1 MSKRIAF
8 LDRDGVINELVERAG
23 QMVSPRTFTDFE
35 IIPGVP
41 SAIAKLQE
49 IGFEVVVVTNQ
60 PDISRGHMNW
70 DELEKMNDVV
80 RSLGVKQVEVCPH
93 SDEDLCECRKPK
105 SGLLKEFIRIQTDS
119 ISEIWMIGDKPSDI
133 EAGLQVFAQT
143 ILITGSDV
151 DLYSSSLPSYR
162 CTDLVDA
169 VEIICTFSKKT

>member
-1 MSKRIAF
+1 
-8 LDRDGVINELVERAG
+8 
-23 QMVSPRTFTDFE
+23 
-35 IIPGVP
+35 
-41 SAIAKLQE
+41 
-49 IGFEVVVVTNQ
+49 
-60 PDISRGHMNW
+60 MNW

-93 SDEDLCECRKPK
+93 SDEDLCECRKPN